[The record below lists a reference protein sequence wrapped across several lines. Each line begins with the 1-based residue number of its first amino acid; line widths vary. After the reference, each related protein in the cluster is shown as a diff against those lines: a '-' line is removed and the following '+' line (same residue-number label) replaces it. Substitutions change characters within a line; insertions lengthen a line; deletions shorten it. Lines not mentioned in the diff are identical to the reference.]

1 MVKTAKSRTL
11 EIQLMEKE
19 VYMRGTSRDDY
30 SSAQVRGAVKLQ
42 LVTNKHALALNL
54 TLVGTIQTNWSH
66 EGRMFRDR
74 IEVLRREWSFDTT
87 ACTTGAQFF
96 PFQAVLS
103 GTLPPTSSM
112 RGARVE
118 YWLQARLTRPRLW
131 DVRVGRELK
140 VLRIESPTSQA
151 LSDGVYACGNFR
163 DHFDYQL
170 SCPHKAFGPSD
181 QIPVRLQLT
190 AKGIG
195 VEIKSVSYLV
205 KRSTTLS
212 SLRTPISK
220 QKEEVV
226 VIEHRPQQNLKQVD
240 ETAELSLSPPKGLW
254 RQQDFVS
261 DTINS
266 LVRVRHEVKVRVAF
280 RDSYGQA
287 NHMVLKFSIAVMPI
301 DREKAL
307 AGLPTYSK
315 HRNTLLLDTDR
326 LPPSYRSSRCLPPSK
341 PSSTSLPAYDS
352 FHTKRIRRISPRIP
366 ARISSLYHSKKPT
379 LLKLAALPLGIRRS
393 IGYA

>member
-87 ACTTGAQFF
+87 R
-96 PFQAVLS
+96 AVLS

-181 QIPVRLQLT
+181 QIPVRLSLT

-195 VEIKSVSYLV
+195 VEIKSVSYF
-205 KRSTTLS
+205 
-212 SLRTPISK
+212 K

-240 ETAELSLSPPKGLW
+240 ETAELN
-254 RQQDFVS
+254 
-261 DTINS
+261 TINS
-266 LVRVRHEVKVRVAF
+266 LVRVRHEVKVP
-280 RDSYGQA
+280 

-307 AGLPTYSK
+307 AGLPTYS
-315 HRNTLLLDTDR
+315 NTATSCFSIPTASRPRTDPR
-326 LPPSYRSSRCLPPSK
+326 GASHQANHLPPPFPPTI
-341 PSSTSLPAYDS
+341 PSTLNALGV
-352 FHTKRIRRISPRIP
+352 FRRISPLE
-366 ARISSLYHSKKPT
+366 S
-379 LLKLAALPLGIRRS
+379 LPLPLQK
-393 IGYA
+393 ANAA